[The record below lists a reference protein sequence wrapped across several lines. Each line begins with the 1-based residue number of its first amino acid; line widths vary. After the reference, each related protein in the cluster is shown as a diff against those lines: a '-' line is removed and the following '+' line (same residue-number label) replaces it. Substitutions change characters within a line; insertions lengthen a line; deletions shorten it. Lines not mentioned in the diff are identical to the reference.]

1 LKEIV
6 KADCPML
13 NDKLDGS
20 ETKEVIVKYLHRCDC
35 PVLKE
40 KFSLE

>member
-1 LKEIV
+1 
-6 KADCPML
+6 ML

-20 ETKEVIVKYLHRCDC
+20 ESKEVIVKYLQRCDC

>member
-1 LKEIV
+1 
-6 KADCPML
+6 ML

-20 ETKEVIVKYLHRCDC
+20 ETKEVIVKYLKKCNC

-40 KFSLE
+40 KFDLE